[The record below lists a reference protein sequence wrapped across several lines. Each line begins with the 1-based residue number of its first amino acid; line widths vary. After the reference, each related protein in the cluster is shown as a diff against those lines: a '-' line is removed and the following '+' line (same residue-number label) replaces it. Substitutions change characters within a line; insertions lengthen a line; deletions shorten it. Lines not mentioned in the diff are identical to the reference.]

1 MITKNAGK
9 LSKAYFKSYM
19 QLVMSARAFSLDEA
33 KSFAFDE
40 LFQSDE
46 MKNGKETY
54 QKFTQAYTELLE
66 EEKTRDES

>member
-9 LSKAYFKSYM
+9 LRKPYFKSYL
-19 QLVMSARAFSLDEA
+19 QLVMSSRGFTLEEA

-46 MKNGKETY
+46 MKNGEETY
-54 QKFTQAYTELLE
+54 QRFLQAYTELLE
-66 EEKTRDES
+66 EGKTGDK